1 MGEETLYP
9 QIISKYPEKDHA
21 ICLKKKRTFP
31 PSMNRYLVSM
41 LDVKKDLN
49 DIIELGIKLKR
60 KGKKGENIELLKG
73 KTLGMIFEKSST
85 RTRVSFE
92 VGMTKLGGH
101 AIFLSSND
109 IQLGRGETIEDT
121 ALVLSR
127 YVDIIMYRA
136 KSNEAM
142 KEFAEKATVPV
153 ISGLDDKEHPCQ
165 VITDLMTIKEHK
177 GSLEGLNFVY
187 FGDGDNNMAHSY
199 LLGCGIAGINVKI
212 VSPKTY
218 WPEKYYVEE
227 AKNFDVKVEVT
238 DQIKNAAVNA
248 DIIAT
253 DTWVSMG
260 DEAEKE
266 KRIKAFQGYTV
277 NNKIM
282 KQAKPDAIFL
292 HCLPAYYGY
301 EVTKEVAHGPQSV
314 IFDEAENRMWAQ
326 MAIMITLLN
335 Q

>member
-1 MGEETLYP
+1 MFKEGNC
-9 QIISKYPEKDHA
+9 I
-21 ICLKKKRTFP
+21 P
-31 PSMNRYLVSM
+31 PSMKRDLISM
-41 LDVKKDLN
+41 LDVKNDLEE
-49 DIIELGIKLKR
+49 IIDLGIKLK
-60 KGKKGENIELLKG
+60 KKSKNGEPIELLEG
-73 KTLGMIFEKSST
+73 ETLGMIFEKSST

-101 AIFLSSND
+101 AIFLSTND

-142 KEFAEKATVPV
+142 KELAKHATVPV
-153 ISGLDDKEHPCQ
+153 ISGLDNKEHPCQ

-177 GSLEGLNFVY
+177 GTLKGLNLVY
-187 FGDGDNNMAHSY
+187 IGDGKNNMAHSY

-212 VSPKTY
+212 VSPKQY
-218 WPEKYYVEE
+218 WPDEYYVEE
-227 AKNFDVKVEVT
+227 AKRFGVNVEITDKVEGSTKDSDV
-238 DQIKNAAVNA
+238 V
-248 DIIAT
+248 AT

-260 DEAEKE
+260 DEVEKE
-266 KRIKAFQGYTV
+266 KRIKEFQGYTIDG
-277 NNKIM
+277 KLM
-282 KQAKPDAIFL
+282 AQAKSDAIFL

-301 EVTKEVAHGPQSV
+301 EVTKEVAHGKQSV

-326 MAIMITLLN
+326 IAIMVTLSG
-335 Q
+335 

>member
-1 MGEETLYP
+1 MFKEGNC
-9 QIISKYPEKDHA
+9 I
-21 ICLKKKRTFP
+21 P
-31 PSMNRYLVSM
+31 PSMKRDLISM
-41 LDVKKDLN
+41 LDVKNDLEE
-49 DIIELGIKLKR
+49 IIDLGIKLK
-60 KGKKGENIELLKG
+60 KKSKNGESIELLEG
-73 KTLGMIFEKSST
+73 RTLGMIFEKSST

-101 AIFLSSND
+101 AIFLSTND

-142 KEFAEKATVPV
+142 KELAKHATVPV

-177 GSLEGLNFVY
+177 GTLKGLNFVY
-187 FGDGDNNMAHSY
+187 LGDGKNNMAHSY

-212 VSPKTY
+212 VSPKQY
-218 WPEKYYVEE
+218 WPDEYYVEE
-227 AKNFDVKVEVT
+227 AKRFGVNVEITDKVEGSTKDSDV
-238 DQIKNAAVNA
+238 V
-248 DIIAT
+248 AT

-260 DEAEKE
+260 DEVEKE
-266 KRIKAFQGYTV
+266 KRIKEFQGYTIDG
-277 NNKIM
+277 KLM
-282 KQAKPDAIFL
+282 AQAKSDAIFL

-301 EVTKEVAHGPQSV
+301 EVTKEVAHGKQSV

-326 MAIMITLLN
+326 IAIMVTLSG
-335 Q
+335 

>member
-1 MGEETLYP
+1 M
-9 QIISKYPEKDHA
+9 
-21 ICLKKKRTFP
+21 KRD
-31 PSMNRYLVSM
+31 LISM
-41 LDVKKDLN
+41 LDVKD
-49 DIIELGIKLKR
+49 DIEEIIDLGIKLKQ
-60 KGKKGENIELLKG
+60 KSKNGEAIELLKG

-101 AIFLSSND
+101 AIFLSTND

-136 KSNEAM
+136 KSNKAM
-142 KEFAEKATVPV
+142 KELARGATVPV

-165 VITDLMTIKEHK
+165 VIADLMTIKEHK
-177 GSLEGLNFVY
+177 GKLKGLNFVY
-187 FGDGDNNMAHSY
+187 LGDGDNNMAHSY
-199 LLGCGIAGINVKI
+199 LLGCSMVGMNIRI
-212 VSPKTY
+212 VSPKKY

-227 AKNFDVKVEVT
+227 AKKLGVTVEVT
-238 DQIKNAAVNA
+238 DGVENSTDNA
-248 DIIAT
+248 DVIAT

-266 KRIKAFQGYTV
+266 KRIKEFKRYTIDE
-277 NNKIM
+277 KLM
-282 KQAKPDAIFL
+282 SKAKEDAIFM

-301 EVTKEVAHGPQSV
+301 EVTKEVAHGKQSV
-314 IFDEAENRMWAQ
+314 IFDEAENRLWAQ
-326 MAIMITLLN
+326 IAIIVTLCK
-335 Q
+335 

>member
-1 MGEETLYP
+1 MFKEGNC
-9 QIISKYPEKDHA
+9 I
-21 ICLKKKRTFP
+21 P
-31 PSMNRYLVSM
+31 PSMKRDLISM
-41 LDVKKDLN
+41 LDVKNDLEK
-49 DIIELGIKLKR
+49 IIDLGIKLK
-60 KGKKGENIELLKG
+60 KKSKNGESIELLEG
-73 KTLGMIFEKSST
+73 ETLGMIFEKSST

-101 AIFLSSND
+101 AIFLSTND

-142 KEFAEKATVPV
+142 KELAKHATVPV

-177 GSLEGLNFVY
+177 GTLKGLNFVY
-187 FGDGDNNMAHSY
+187 LGDGKNNMAHSY

-212 VSPKTY
+212 VSPKQY
-218 WPEKYYVEE
+218 WPDEYYVEE
-227 AKNFDVKVEVT
+227 AKRFGVNVEITDKVEGST
-238 DQIKNAAVNA
+238 KDA
-248 DIIAT
+248 DVIAT

-260 DEAEKE
+260 DEVEKE
-266 KRIKAFQGYTV
+266 KRIKEFQGYTIDG
-277 NNKIM
+277 KLM
-282 KQAKPDAIFL
+282 AQAKSDAIFL

-301 EVTKEVAHGPQSV
+301 EVTKEVAHGKQSV

-326 MAIMITLLN
+326 IAIMVTLSG
-335 Q
+335 